1 MESKITPTNVLDDQG
16 LDQTLRPKSFSEYVG
31 QENIKENLR
40 IILGAAKKRSE
51 TTEHLLLHG
60 PSGLGKTTLAYLI
73 AKELGSSIKIT
84 SGTALEKAGDVGED
98 MYYKAVDQV
107 ATKYSKMSVVAK
119 DEVDDMAAELKKQWK
134 LVAKGLNKVKHS
146 VK

>member
-1 MESKITPTNVLDDQG
+1 MAKLKTGAALG
-16 LDQTLRPKSFSEYVG
+16 
-31 QENIKENLR
+31 
-40 IILGAAKKRSE
+40 LGAGLAAAAVAAAVGSYLLTGKRTTKTKRVLKGWMLKAKGE
-51 TTEHLLLHG
+51 LL
-60 PSGLGKTTLAYLI
+60 
-73 AKELGSSIKIT
+73 EQ
-84 SGTALEKAGDVGED
+84 LEKAGDVGED

-107 ATKYSKMSVVAK
+107 ATKYSKMSGVAK